1 MLSSRFSDEE
11 GGPQI
16 GSFFLQDV
24 VDLFGPVDSTQR
36 ALADVAWSVHDAPTA
51 AEWERAIALAGPRST
66 PSAPDGLADRGV
78 LDTLSERELSTSAL
92 EAYADCPVKWLVE
105 RILRPEELEP
115 DPEYMVRGN
124 YAHAVLEATYRQLA
138 ELGERRV
145 TRANLATAERLM
157 REALVAEQSN
167 FQLSPEETR
176 VRAAV
181 RRLEFDLLR
190 HLRREADAAS
200 TFEPEYM
207 ELSFGAGIAPPLQ
220 IGDIT
225 MSGKID
231 RVDVRGGD
239 AIVRDYKSGSTVW
252 PVARWEQDRRLQ
264 VALYMIAVRE
274 LLGLRPVAGFY
285 VPLSGQDGRP
295 RGVFLKDAAGDVG
308 GGLVNNDGL
317 EGEEIDALLET
328 ARASVSDLAGEMRSG
343 ALKPCPDTCSFRGG
357 CRYPSICRS
366 ET

>member
-1 MLSSRFSDEE
+1 
-11 GGPQI
+11 
-16 GSFFLQDV
+16 
-24 VDLFGPVDSTQR
+24 
-36 ALADVAWSVHDAPTA
+36 
-51 AEWERAIALAGPRST
+51 
-66 PSAPDGLADRGV
+66 V
-78 LDTLSERELSTSAL
+78 LETLSDRELSTSAL

-124 YAHAVLEATYRQLA
+124 YAHAVLEMTYRQLA
-138 ELGERRV
+138 ELGDRRV

-157 REALVAEQSN
+157 REALVAEQAN

-190 HLRREADAAS
+190 HLRREAESGSA
-200 TFEPEYM
+200 FEPEHM

-220 IGDIT
+220 VGDIT

-239 AIVRDYKSGSTVW
+239 AVVRDYKSGSKTW
-252 PVARWEQDRRLQ
+252 PVARWQEDRRLQ

-285 VPLSGQDGRP
+285 VPLSGKDPRP
-295 RGVFLKDAAGDVG
+295 RGVFLKGADVG
-308 GGLVNNDGL
+308 GGLVDNDGIEQDEL
-317 EGEEIDALLET
+317 DSLLD
-328 ARASVSDLAGEMRSG
+328 SVRDEVSSLAGEMHSG
-343 ALKPCPDTCSFRGG
+343 ALRPCPDTCSSRGG

-366 ET
+366 ES